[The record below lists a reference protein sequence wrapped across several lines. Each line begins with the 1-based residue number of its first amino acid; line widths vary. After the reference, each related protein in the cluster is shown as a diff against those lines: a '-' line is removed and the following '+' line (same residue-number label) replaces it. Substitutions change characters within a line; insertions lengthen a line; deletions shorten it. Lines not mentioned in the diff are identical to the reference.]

1 MIRHALFLSMTLLV
15 LVATLFSCGGKEE
28 AEVPV
33 DAIARVYDKYLLK
46 EDLQGIIPENTDP
59 KDSIKLVENFIQNW
73 IRENLMLEH
82 ADKNLP
88 EEAKDFNK
96 QLEAYKRSLLVYTF
110 EQALIAEKLDTNI
123 GQESIVKYYDEN
135 EDNFT
140 LRESIT
146 RVDYV
151 KVLNSAPK
159 LSEIKKLFKSKDDE
173 KKEELQE
180 YCLSYAKNFSLGTN
194 DWYTVDQL
202 KGEFP
207 ETIDWENQSFLKG
220 QVTEEK
226 DSLFTY
232 VIRLRDYQK
241 RNGPAPLSYVQED
254 IINIILNKRKLELIN
269 QMKKDILLRAESRN
283 NFEIF

>member
-1 MIRHALFLSMTLLV
+1 MIHNAIFLGSVLLV
-15 LVATLFSCGGKEE
+15 LSGVLTSCGNKEE
-28 AEVPV
+28 TEVPAN
-33 DAIARVYDKYLLK
+33 AIARVYDKYLFK

-73 IRENLMLEH
+73 IRENLMLDH

-110 EQALIAEKLDTNI
+110 EQALIAEKLDTNV

-159 LSEIKKLFKSKDDE
+159 LKEIRKLLKSNDDE

-180 YCLSYAKNFSLGTN
+180 YCLSYAKNFSLGST
-194 DWYTVDQL
+194 DWYTIDQL

-207 ETIDWENQSFLKG
+207 ETIDWENQSLLSG
-220 QVTEEK
+220 NVTEEK

-241 RNGPAPLSYVQED
+241 KNGPAPLSYVQED
-254 IINIILNKRKLELIN
+254 IVNIILNKRKLELIN

-283 NFEIF
+283 NFEIY